1 MKIVF
6 AIHHAGAFRTFDRV
20 VRHLCSRGHQVK
32 VLHGNVSK
40 PIVMDR
46 ALKAC
51 QDEVGGC
58 DAEAL
63 RLREHWLGMAN
74 MRELVNCT
82 NYVRPHHPAPWLARR
97 WRNKIRQPM
106 RFVVKCPGVMSVLAL
121 SGVYRTLRGL
131 ERIIPPD
138 PAVTRHLAVNK
149 PDVVVASPFINPV
162 SKELEYIKAAEALNI
177 PTVVALL
184 SWDNLTSKGT
194 FHVIPDLTL
203 VWNDA
208 LAKEAALLHDVPA
221 DRIVLTGAPTFDF
234 WFEMKPSTD
243 YRAFCSRIGIDE
255 KKPFILYLSSSPYI
269 GKNET
274 PFVRAFCRTLFQQEG
289 TEKLSVVVRPHPTN
303 APIWNGFE
311 EENVAVW
318 PRDGAYVD
326 TSLARQDYYDTI
338 FHASAVVGV
347 NTSAVLEA
355 AIVDK
360 PCVTIM
366 TDHYRAKQTGT
377 GHFRH
382 LLQADF
388 MEIGDTFSGASSII
402 AGILEGRDTKSVQR
416 KRFVREFIRP
426 RGMEKQASL
435 VMAKEIEAAALAKSS
450 RKRTK
455 DDNRGHLKGMIRQ
468 HG

>member
-32 VLHGNVSK
+32 VLHGDVSK

-51 QDEVGGC
+51 QAEVGGC
-58 DAEAL
+58 DAEPL
-63 RLREHWLGMAN
+63 LLREHWLWMAN
-74 MRELVNCT
+74 MRELLNCT
-82 NYVRPHHPAPWLARR
+82 NYLRPHHPAPWLARR

-106 RFVVKCPGVMSVLAL
+106 RFVVKLPGIMKILAL
-121 SGVYRTLRGL
+121 SGIYQTLRRFEGM
-131 ERIIPPD
+131 IPPD
-138 PAVTRHLAVNK
+138 ASITKWLATNK

-162 SKELEYIKAAEALNI
+162 SRELEYIKSAKALNI
-177 PTVVALL
+177 PSVVALL

-194 FHVIPDLTL
+194 FHVIPEVTL
-203 VWNDA
+203 VWNA
-208 LAKEAALLHDVPA
+208 PLAREATLLHDVPA
-221 DRIVLTGAPTFDF
+221 DKIQLTGAPTFDF

-243 YRAFCSRIGIDE
+243 YNAFCSRVGIDE
-255 KKPFILYLSSSPYI
+255 KKPFVLYLSSSPYI
-269 GKNET
+269 GKDET
-274 PFVRAFCRTLFQQEG
+274 PFVRDFCRTLFEQKG
-289 TEKLSVVVRPHPTN
+289 AEKLTVVVRPHPTN
-303 APIWNGFE
+303 APIWDGFK
-311 EENVAVW
+311 EENIAVW
-318 PRDGAYVD
+318 PRGGAYVD
-326 TSLARQDYYDTI
+326 TSQAKQDYYDTM
-338 FHASAVVGV
+338 FHCSAVVGV

-360 PCVTIM
+360 PCVTIT

-388 MEIGDTFSGASSII
+388 LEVARSFSEASSII
-402 AGILEGRDTKSVQR
+402 AGILEGRDAKKDQR

-426 RGMEKQASL
+426 PGMDKPASE
-435 VMAKEIEAAALAKSS
+435 VMAEAIEAAARAKNG
-450 RKRTK
+450 KTA
-455 DDNRGHLKGMIRQ
+455 
-468 HG
+468 